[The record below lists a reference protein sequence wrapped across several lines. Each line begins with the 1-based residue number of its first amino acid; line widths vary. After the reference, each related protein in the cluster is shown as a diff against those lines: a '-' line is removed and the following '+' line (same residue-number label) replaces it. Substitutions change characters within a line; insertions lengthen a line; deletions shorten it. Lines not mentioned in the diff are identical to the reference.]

1 MEASKP
7 RKRAS
12 CAYDEERKA
21 KTLEALNAS
30 VRRQRRRKEHET
42 KPITVHSLSVDTGIR
57 HETIK
62 KYPSIMKILEEE
74 KARFH
79 KEVGTVLKSSVLK
92 VQKLD
97 TFDKAVNAAI
107 ILNDSYNETVEMYH
121 KALRKIS
128 EIELENS
135 RLHGENIELKHI
147 IETMRQEKGCSDS
160 NET

>member
-79 KEVGTVLKSSVLK
+79 KEVGTVLKSS
-92 VQKLD
+92 
-97 TFDKAVNAAI
+97 AM
-107 ILNDSYNETVEMYH
+107 ET
-121 KALRKIS
+121 R
-128 EIELENS
+128 
-135 RLHGENIELKHI
+135 
-147 IETMRQEKGCSDS
+147 
-160 NET
+160 

>member
-1 MEASKP
+1 
-7 RKRAS
+7 
-12 CAYDEERKA
+12 
-21 KTLEALNAS
+21 
-30 VRRQRRRKEHET
+30 
-42 KPITVHSLSVDTGIR
+42 
-57 HETIK
+57 
-62 KYPSIMKILEEE
+62 MKILEEE